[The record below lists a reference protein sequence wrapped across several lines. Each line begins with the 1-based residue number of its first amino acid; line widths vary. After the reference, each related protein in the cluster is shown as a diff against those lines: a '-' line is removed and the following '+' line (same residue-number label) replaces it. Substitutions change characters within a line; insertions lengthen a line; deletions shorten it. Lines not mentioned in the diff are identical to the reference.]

1 MYIEIKERRIPYET
15 PTEVSPLKRPHLS
28 SDECSLPLIR
38 TLGQSNGCPYENIF
52 NDLMAAGDGRCLIHL
67 IKLLLYAYVCVCH

>member
-1 MYIEIKERRIPYET
+1 MYIQIDEQRIPYET

-38 TLGQSNGCPYENIF
+38 TLGNSNGCPYENIF
-52 NDLMAAGDGRCLIHL
+52 NDSMSAGDNQLMSDLSH
-67 IKLLLYAYVCVCH
+67 